1 MSWSTNK
8 LLTLGKTHKI
18 YFIFK
23 FWSLYYSTKKMG
35 YVEEKQRSFEITDT
49 VIHRMIKNAKTRHLK
64 QCLVCQS
71 DCISELT

>member
-35 YVEEKQRSFEITDT
+35 
-49 VIHRMIKNAKTRHLK
+49 
-64 QCLVCQS
+64 
-71 DCISELT
+71 